1 MGAEYGIE
9 TKKAQIMTFMKT
21 FWAALLA
28 VVVGFI
34 IMSIVGFMFVASLA
48 SFMGDD
54 TPVVE
59 TGSVLKID
67 FSNGI
72 SDSPSAFPV
81 EFSLLGGVTIDKSNT
96 LLQALT
102 ALEKAAV
109 DSNIKGIYIDL
120 SGAGSL
126 SAANLEELRFA
137 VEAFKES
144 GKFVV
149 SYSDYYSQ
157 MGYYFSS
164 VADAVLLNPAGD
176 LDWRGISMSVM
187 FYKGL
192 IDKLGVDVEILRHG
206 SFKSAVEPFMLTSMS
221 DENRLQYT
229 TLANTIWGTILED
242 VSRSRGIDTDIL
254 SGYASDLAVR
264 SAGHAFECGLVDAL
278 VYRDQADWLV
288 KELAKGTAVTDALA
302 DMRNLPLDE
311 SAKDTKKQKYVSLSD
326 YIAAG
331 ISYGKK
337 TSKNKIALIYA
348 DGDIVDGGDPDSDV
362 VGTDVAA
369 RIARARKDDKTKAV
383 VLRVNSP
390 GGSALASELIWR
402 EMELTR
408 QVKPVIVSMGGLAA
422 SGGYYIS
429 CPADIILADRM
440 TLTGSIGVFGLM
452 ADISGTLRDNLG
464 VTVDV
469 VRTNPSADIGSMYR
483 SLTDN
488 EREAVMYSIEEVY
501 STFVGHVA
509 AGRNMT
515 FEQVDD
521 IGQGRVWSGVNALE
535 IGLIDGYGRLKEA
548 LVLAADRGGIADD
561 FRVWQVVDQADG
573 IAMLM
578 RQLVT
583 VRAGAGRDELGDLL
597 ERFRAVKELMTETG
611 VRAMLPYSIE
621 IR

>member
-1 MGAEYGIE
+1 
-9 TKKAQIMTFMKT
+9 MTFMKT

-34 IMSIVGFMFVASLA
+34 IMCIVGFMFVASLA
-48 SFMGDD
+48 SFMGDEA
-54 TPVVE
+54 PVVE
-59 TGSVLKID
+59 SGSVLKID
-67 FSNGI
+67 LSNGI

-81 EFSLLGGVTIDKSNT
+81 QFSLLGGVTVDKSNT
-96 LLQALT
+96 LLQAIM

-126 SAANLEELRFA
+126 SAANLEELRQA
-137 VEAFKES
+137 IEGFKES

-149 SYSDYYSQ
+149 SYSDSYSQ

-176 LDWRGISMSVM
+176 LSWRGISMSVM

-206 SFKSAVEPFMLTSMS
+206 TFKSAVEPFMLTSMS
-221 DENRLQYT
+221 PENRLQYT
-229 TLANTIWGTILED
+229 TLANTIWSTVLED
-242 VSRSRGIDTDIL
+242 ISRSRSIDTEIL
-254 SGYASDLAVR
+254 SGYTSDLTVR
-264 SAGHAFECGLVDAL
+264 SAGHAMECGMVDAL

-288 KELAKGTAVTDALA
+288 KELVKGTSVMQALA
-302 DMRNLPLDE
+302 DMRALSLEE
-311 SAKDTKKQKYVSLSD
+311 SANDTKNQKYVSLPD

-331 ISYGKK
+331 LSYGKK

-362 VGTDVAA
+362 VGTDIAA
-369 RIARARKDDKTKAV
+369 RLARARKDEKTKAV

-452 ADISGTLRDNLG
+452 ADISATLRDNLG

-469 VRTNPSADIGSMYR
+469 VKTNPSADLGSLYR
-483 SLTDN
+483 SLTES
-488 EREAVMYSIEEVY
+488 EREAVMYSVEEVY

-515 FEQVDD
+515 YDEVDE

-535 IGLIDGYGRLKEA
+535 NGLIDGYGGLKDA
-548 LVLAADRGGIADD
+548 LALAADRGGVAED

-583 VRAGAGRDELGDLL
+583 ARTGATQDGVGDLV
-597 ERFRAVKELMTETG
+597 ERFRSVKQLMTETG
-611 VRAMLPYSIE
+611 VKAMLPYSIE

>member
-1 MGAEYGIE
+1 
-9 TKKAQIMTFMKT
+9 MTFMKT

-34 IMSIVGFMFVASLA
+34 IMCIVGFMFVASLA
-48 SFMGDD
+48 SFMGDEA
-54 TPVVE
+54 PVVE
-59 TGSVLKID
+59 SGSVLKID
-67 FSNGI
+67 LSNGI

-81 EFSLLGGVTIDKSNT
+81 QFSLLGGVTVDKSNT
-96 LLQALT
+96 LLQAIM

-126 SAANLEELRFA
+126 SAANLEELRQA
-137 VEAFKES
+137 IEGFKES

-149 SYSDYYSQ
+149 SYSDSYSQ

-176 LDWRGISMSVM
+176 LSWRGISMSVM

-206 SFKSAVEPFMLTSMS
+206 TFKSAVEPFMLTSMS
-221 DENRLQYT
+221 PENRLQYT
-229 TLANTIWGTILED
+229 TLANTIWSTVLED
-242 VSRSRGIDTDIL
+242 VSRSRSIDTEIL
-254 SGYASDLAVR
+254 SGYASDLTVR
-264 SAGHAFECGLVDAL
+264 SAGHAMECGMVDAL

-288 KELAKGTAVTDALA
+288 KELVKGTSVMQALA
-302 DMRNLPLDE
+302 DMRALSLEE
-311 SAKDTKKQKYVSLSD
+311 SANDTKNQKYVSLPD

-331 ISYGKK
+331 LSYGKK

-362 VGTDVAA
+362 VGTDIAA
-369 RIARARKDDKTKAV
+369 RLARARKDEKTKAV

-452 ADISGTLRDNLG
+452 ADISATLRDNLG

-469 VRTNPSADIGSMYR
+469 VKTNPSADLGSLYR
-483 SLTDN
+483 SLTES
-488 EREAVMYSIEEVY
+488 EREAVMYSVEEVY

-515 FEQVDD
+515 YDEVDE

-535 IGLIDGYGRLKEA
+535 NGLIDGYGGLKDA
-548 LVLAADRGGIADD
+548 LALAADRGGVAED

-583 VRAGAGRDELGDLL
+583 ARTGATQDGVGDLV
-597 ERFRAVKELMTETG
+597 ERFRSVKQLMTETG
-611 VRAMLPYSIE
+611 VKAMLPYSIE

>member
-1 MGAEYGIE
+1 
-9 TKKAQIMTFMKT
+9 MTFMKT

-34 IMSIVGFMFVASLA
+34 IMCIVGFMFVASLA
-48 SFMGDD
+48 SFMGDEA
-54 TPVVE
+54 PVVE
-59 TGSVLKID
+59 SGSVLKID
-67 FSNGI
+67 LSNGI

-81 EFSLLGGVTIDKSNT
+81 QFSLLGGVTVDKSNT
-96 LLQALT
+96 LLQAIM

-126 SAANLEELRFA
+126 SAANLEELRQA
-137 VEAFKES
+137 IEGFKES

-149 SYSDYYSQ
+149 SYSDSYSQ

-176 LDWRGISMSVM
+176 LSWRGISMSVM

-206 SFKSAVEPFMLTSMS
+206 TFKSAVEPFMLTSMS
-221 DENRLQYT
+221 PENRLQYT
-229 TLANTIWGTILED
+229 TLANTIWSTVLED
-242 VSRSRGIDTDIL
+242 ISRSRSIDTEIL
-254 SGYASDLAVR
+254 SGYTSDLTVR
-264 SAGHAFECGLVDAL
+264 SAGHAMECGMVDAL

-288 KELAKGTAVTDALA
+288 KELVKGTSVTQALA
-302 DMRNLPLDE
+302 DMRALSLEE
-311 SAKDTKKQKYVSLSD
+311 SANDTKNQKYVSLPD

-331 ISYGKK
+331 LSYGKK

-362 VGTDVAA
+362 VGTDIAA
-369 RIARARKDDKTKAV
+369 RLARARKDEKTKAV

-452 ADISGTLRDNLG
+452 ADISATLRDNLG

-469 VRTNPSADIGSMYR
+469 VKTNPSADLGSLYR
-483 SLTDN
+483 SLTES
-488 EREAVMYSIEEVY
+488 EREAVMYSVEEVY

-515 FEQVDD
+515 YDEVDE

-535 IGLIDGYGRLKEA
+535 NGLIDGYGGLKDA
-548 LVLAADRGGIADD
+548 LALAADRGGVAED

-583 VRAGAGRDELGDLL
+583 ARTGATQDGVGDLV
-597 ERFRAVKELMTETG
+597 ERFRSVKQLMTETG
-611 VRAMLPYSIE
+611 VKAMLPYSIE